1 VIGVRALVALLLASA
16 ALLPTAGEAGP
27 LYSEA
32 TLAEY
37 FRLHWET
44 AAGARGAAITGHVQN
59 LATLPFD
66 RIQLLVERLDAGG
79 AVIGRSTTWVVGNLP
94 ANQRAYFSATVPPAA
109 AYRVSISS
117 FDWANCRD

>member
-1 VIGVRALVALLLASA
+1 MRTLVALLLASVAWLPA
-16 ALLPTAGEAGP
+16 AGTAGP
-27 LYSEA
+27 LYSDA

-37 FRLHWET
+37 FRLHWEA
-44 AAGARGAAITGHVQN
+44 AAGARGAAITGHIQN

-94 ANQRAYFSATVPPAA
+94 ASQRAYFTANVPAA
-109 AYRVSISS
+109 ASYRVSISS

>member
-1 VIGVRALVALLLASA
+1 MRTLVALLIAGGV
-16 ALLPTAGEAGP
+16 LLPAPGSGGA
-27 LYSEA
+27 LYSDA

-37 FRLHWET
+37 FRLHWES
-44 AAGARGAAITGHVQN
+44 AAGPRGAAITGHVENRQVF
-59 LATLPFD
+59 PFD

-79 AVIGRSTTWVVGNLP
+79 AVVGRSTAWVVGPLP
-94 ANQRAYFSATVPPAA
+94 AHQRAYFSATVPTAA